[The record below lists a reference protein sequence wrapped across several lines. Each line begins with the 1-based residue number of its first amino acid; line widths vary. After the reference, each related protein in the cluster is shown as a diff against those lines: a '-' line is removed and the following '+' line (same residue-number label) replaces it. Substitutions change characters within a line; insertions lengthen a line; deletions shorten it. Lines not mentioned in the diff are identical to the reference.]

1 MRWWGPLGILA
12 AVRVAIPLAAYAD
25 EGSKLPGIPV
35 FDRDRRLGGLVE
47 TWREAYRI
55 EESTN
60 EILTAVMRERQR
72 RDPRLLDTPF

>member
-1 MRWWGPLGILA
+1 MRLEQILRQLSDA
-12 AVRVAIPLAAYAD
+12 ELHRL
-25 EGSKLPGIPV
+25 V
-35 FDRDRRLGGLVE
+35 FDHATDTPLVE